1 MTTLDVEDVA
11 EAGLDATYNA
21 ADAGG
26 DDFQNDSS
34 GRIFVHA
41 KNDDASSHTVTVS
54 AEESTL
60 TVPGYGEVSKAD
72 VAVSIPAGE
81 DRFIGPFPRF
91 AFGNMP
97 AITYDDVT
105 SVSIAVLRVG

>member
-1 MTTLDVEDVA
+1 MATLSVQDITES
-11 EAGLDATYNA
+11 GLDATYNA
-21 ADAGG
+21 AGAGG

-34 GRIFVHA
+34 NRIFLHV
-41 KNDDASSHTVTVS
+41 KNDDASSHTVTVT

-60 TVPGYGEVSKAD
+60 VVPGYGEVSKSD
-72 VAVSIPAGE
+72 VAVSVPASE

-91 AFGNMP
+91 AFGNQP

-105 SVSIAVLRVG
+105 SVSVAVLKVA